1 MTHFR
6 RVCTA
11 LHCLPVM
18 WGHVMLAFAFDKIQ
32 DAIDE
37 LPAWCYNSYKSKN
50 WGNLMSNL
58 PQISQAEFV
67 VMDVVWRYAPIST
80 NDVVDRLVKTTEWTP
95 KTIQTMLS
103 RLEKKGVIAHR
114 KESRIFVYYPL
125 IEKEAYSEAEGKN
138 YLDRFFDGAFNQMV
152 VSFLNKSELSAD
164 DIDELQAILDAKRK
178 Q

>member
-1 MTHFR
+1 
-6 RVCTA
+6 
-11 LHCLPVM
+11 
-18 WGHVMLAFAFDKIQ
+18 
-32 DAIDE
+32 
-37 LPAWCYNSYKSKN
+37 
-50 WGNLMSNL
+50 MSNL

-138 YLDRFFDGAFNQMV
+138 YLDCFFDGAFNQMV